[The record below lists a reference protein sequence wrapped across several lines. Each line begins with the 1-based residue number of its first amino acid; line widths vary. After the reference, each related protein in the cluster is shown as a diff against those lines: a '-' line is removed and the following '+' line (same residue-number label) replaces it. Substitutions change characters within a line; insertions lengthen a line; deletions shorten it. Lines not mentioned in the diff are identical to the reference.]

1 MKSRQLENKS
11 IELYRKLILLILFSL
26 FFILS
31 AIVLIIYIVGSA
43 DPSIWIGKVE
53 QFLLNIYPNILPV
66 PIALIFGYFFFR
78 PLRNADQDAD
88 EERLLEKMKA
98 AFLPALEGMLVRHM
112 NELLIPMTQATLT
125 SIFQDIGSIQDMGI
139 IAVKPHINYEELRN
153 RIVQSQER
161 VSLSDTSIFYQLK
174 ELEEAFKQTALHK
187 IPLRILLLDPKSPVA
202 KQRLIDLHRERGQLD
217 HASKLNT
224 ASITTPFKKLSLENL
239 ELRLHS
245 SMPAMQ
251 IFICDNKATV
261 GFYFHGQDSL
271 ILPQLEVLIK
281 NEKGKYTPFGRL
293 IEAEF
298 EKRWNIAILTPL

>member
-1 MKSRQLENKS
+1 MKSRQPGNKS

-26 FFILS
+26 FLILS
-31 AIVLIIYIVGSA
+31 AVVLIIYIIGGA

-66 PIALIFGYFFFR
+66 PVALLFGYFFFR
-78 PLRNADQDAD
+78 PIRKVDQDAD
-88 EERLLEKMKA
+88 EERFLEKMKA
-98 AFLPALEGMLVRHM
+98 TLLPALENMLVEHI
-112 NELLIPMTQATLT
+112 NELLIPMTQSTLT
-125 SIFQDIGSIQDMGI
+125 SILQDAASIQDIGI
-139 IAVKPHINYEELRN
+139 IAVKPHINYAELRN
-153 RIVQSQER
+153 RIVQSKER
-161 VSLSDTSIFYQLK
+161 VSLSDTSIFYQFK
-174 ELEEAFKQTALHK
+174 EFEESFKQTALHK

-217 HASKLNT
+217 HVAKLNT
-224 ASITTPFKKLSLENL
+224 ASITTPFKKISLENL

-245 SMPAMQ
+245 TMPAMQ

-271 ILPQLEVLIK
+271 LLPQLEVLIK
-281 NEKGKYTPFGRL
+281 NEKGEYTPFGRL

-298 EKRWNIAILTPL
+298 EKKWNIATPTPL